1 MPSSTNPVV
10 LLHGL
15 GRTSAS
21 LRRLARG
28 LEVRGHVVF
37 NLDYPSRRRDVRACG
52 EYLRPVIVEIQ
63 ERYGTPVS
71 FVGHSMGGLVARSLA
86 AAPDIRPDAIV
97 MLASPNGGS
106 EVADHIYRY
115 WLGRLVF
122 GPALDCLRTT
132 KAHALPPPACPIGI
146 IAGTRSY
153 LPFTAS
159 LIHGL
164 NDGLVSVERSK
175 LDGADWI
182 ALEAGHTFLMNHPAV
197 PDAVASFL
205 REGRFPVR
213 HRTDNKPP

>member
-28 LEVRGHVVF
+28 LEVRGHIVF

-52 EYLRPVIVEIQ
+52 EYLRPVITEIQ

-71 FVGHSMGGLVARSLA
+71 LVGHSMGGLVGRSLA
-86 AAPDIRPDAIV
+86 AEPSIRPGAIV

-106 EVADHIYRY
+106 EVADHVHRY
-115 WLGRLVF
+115 WLGRLVL
-122 GPALDCLRTT
+122 GPALDCLCTT
-132 KAHALPPPACPIGI
+132 KAHTLPLPSCPIGI

-159 LIHGL
+159 LIQGR

-182 ALEAGHTFLMNHPAV
+182 ALDAGHTFLMNHPAV
-197 PDAVASFL
+197 LDAVASFL
-205 REGRFPVR
+205 VEGRFPIQQ
-213 HRTDNKPP
+213 RTDSKLP